1 MSESWVRLWSG
12 MTADP
17 KWQTIARKSGQ
28 PRHLVISLFIH
39 MMLEANEAD
48 ERGDIS
54 AMSTEDAAS
63 TMDCDEEQISA
74 ILQAMQGRVIDANGR
89 LSGWDRRQPIREDSG
104 NEKTGASSSTERVRA
119 FRERRRFSAHS
130 DEPDTRTVNDD
141 THMAGLTSATQS
153 EADRHRHRLE
163 GLQSATQNEA
173 DSRHHHRSEFETSG
187 HVFHHDETRS
197 NAENSFETEV
207 KRSETQCNAM
217 KRSETQ
223 CNAPE
228 AEAEAEAER
237 GKEGRARRRATTTPK
252 SPQRS
257 ASVSEDRN
265 QDGIGIA
272 SIQQGQQCLKNALKP
287 PLHASNDA
295 EQGGS
300 SHEVEKTAVAP
311 VFKKPKSP
319 QRPDSVSETVW
330 QDFQAIRKAKR
341 APLTDTAL
349 AGMEREAAI
358 AGLSLEDAIRFCCE
372 AGWQAFN
379 SGWYAERQA
388 KLPQKIIPLPAA
400 NLNRQEAL
408 EARNRAVA
416 AEWVADMEAQ
426 EQAERS
432 MA

>member
-1 MSESWVRLWSG
+1 MSESWVRLWSN
-12 MTADP
+12 MTTDP

-39 MMLEANEAD
+39 MMLVANEAD

-141 THMAGLTSATQS
+141 AHLA
-153 EADRHRHRLE
+153 
-163 GLQSATQNEA
+163 GLQSATQVEA
-173 DSRHHHRSEFETSG
+173 DSRHRHRSEHETSG
-187 HVFHHDETRS
+187 HVFPHDETRS

-237 GKEGRARRRATTTPK
+237 GKEGKARKRATP
-252 SPQRS
+252 PQ
-257 ASVSEDRN
+257 
-265 QDGIGIA
+265 
-272 SIQQGQQCLKNALKP
+272 
-287 PLHASNDA
+287 
-295 EQGGS
+295 
-300 SHEVEKTAVAP
+300 T
-311 VFKKPKSP
+311 P
-319 QRPDSVSETVW
+319 QRPDSVSEAVW
-330 QDFQAIRKAKR
+330 QDFNRQRKAK
-341 APLTDTAL
+341 LTDTAIV
-349 AGMEREAAI
+349 GMQREAAKVGI
-358 AGLSLEDAIRFCCE
+358 DLEAAMRFCCE
-372 AGWQAFN
+372 VGWQSFN
-379 SGWYAERQA
+379 AGWYAERQA

-416 AEWVADMEAQ
+416 AEWVAEMEARA
-426 EQAERS
+426 QAERS